1 MFCDGKMYDF
11 KVRFRIFSSRQ
22 TRQSNCTFTLS
33 KYIFYHKVDGKKKH
47 IVTRLRKS
55 KALSSLSVSDKI
67 VIARCPMQY

>member
-11 KVRFRIFSSRQ
+11 KVRFRIFSSWQ
-22 TRQSNCTFTLS
+22 TRQSNCIFTLS
-33 KYIFYHKVDGKKKH
+33 KYIFYHKGDGEKNH